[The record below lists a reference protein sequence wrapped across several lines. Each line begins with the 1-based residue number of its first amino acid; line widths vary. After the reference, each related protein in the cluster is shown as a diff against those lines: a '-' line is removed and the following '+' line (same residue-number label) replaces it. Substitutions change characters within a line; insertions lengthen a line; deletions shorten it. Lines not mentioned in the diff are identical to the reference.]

1 MSSFGRIVST
11 AREVLYGRRVPRL
24 KATRGAKIVAIVPP
38 AHVRLEI
45 EGLAATVE
53 VGQAVSGGDLIAR
66 SPADKKFQRRIHAS
80 LTGKVTAVSDDLI
93 IIEGEV
99 PERPLVIHSEPE
111 WISPAAITDTA
122 REAGLI
128 GMGGGMF
135 PVYVKLGHRAAIEV
149 VLANGCESEPYLTS
163 DSRVLEEQRE
173 EVGCGVE
180 LAMHAVRAKRGLI
193 IERETH
199 YPGGYERLLI
209 RDALGREVPL
219 RGLPRDV
226 ETLVMNVQSTRALH
240 EAVCLGR
247 PLIDRVI
254 TVDGGAVGRPG
265 NYRVPIGTEIGH
277 VLDVCEVDPSKAS
290 VILSSGP
297 MMGSLAERETPVT
310 GGTGGV
316 LALTAEE
323 LTQAQPEPCIRC
335 GQCLE
340 VCPFDLPAAHL
351 VERPSK
357 AVLGC
362 IECGACQF
370 ICPARIPLVSELR
383 RAKAF
388 VTAWD

>member
-1 MSSFGRIVST
+1 LTAFGRIVST
-11 AREVLYGRRVPRL
+11 AREALYGRRIPRL
-24 KATRGAKIVAIVPP
+24 KTTRSAEIVAIEPP
-38 AHVRLEI
+38 GHVRLTI
-45 EGLAATVE
+45 EGLDATVE
-53 VGQAVSGGDLIAR
+53 VGQVVNGGELVAR
-66 SPADKKFQRRIHAS
+66 SPRDKKFQRRIHAS
-80 LTGKVTAVSDDLI
+80 LTGSVTAVSHNQI

-99 PERPLVIHSEPE
+99 PERPLLTHSEPE

-149 VLANGCESEPYLTS
+149 VLVNGCESEPYMTA
-163 DSRVLEEQRE
+163 DSRVLEEQRD
-173 EVGCGVE
+173 EVGCGVG
-180 LAMHAVRAKRGLI
+180 LAMHAVRAKKGLI
-193 IERETH
+193 VERETH

-209 RDALGREVPL
+209 RDALGREVPS

-226 ETLVMNVQSTRALH
+226 GTLVMNVQSARALH

-265 NYRVPIGTEIGH
+265 NYRVPIGTEVGH
-277 VLDVCEVDPSKAS
+277 VLDVCEVDPSKTSA
-290 VILSSGP
+290 ILSSGP
-297 MMGSLAERETPVT
+297 MMGSVVERETPVA
-310 GGTGGV
+310 GGTGAV

-323 LTQAQPEPCIRC
+323 LKQAQPEPCIRC

-340 VCPFDLPAAHL
+340 VCPFDLPAAYL
-351 VERPSK
+351 IERPSK

-370 ICPARIPLVSELR
+370 ICPARIPLVSELQ
-383 RAKAF
+383 RAKAV